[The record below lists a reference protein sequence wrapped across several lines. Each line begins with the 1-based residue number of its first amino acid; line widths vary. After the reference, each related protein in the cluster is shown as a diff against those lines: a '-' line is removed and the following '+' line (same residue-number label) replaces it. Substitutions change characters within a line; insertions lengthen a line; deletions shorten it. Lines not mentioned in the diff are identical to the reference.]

1 MTSISSADRI
11 AGCCGAAGASEMM
24 RPMSATRGAGE
35 HAFSAVSALLF
46 VISAAAT
53 IIWCRAMANSS
64 SMPAEMPMPGGW
76 TMSMAWMRMPD
87 QTWAGAAASFLGMW
101 IVMMVAMMLPS
112 LLPMLRR
119 YRAAVAGS
127 GAPRLG
133 PLTALVGGG
142 YFFVWTLLGMAA
154 FPVGV
159 ALADVEMRQPAV
171 ARSVPIAVGVVV
183 LLSGLLQLT
192 RWKARH
198 LACCRDMPGRS
209 RVLPAAAAT
218 AWRHGVRL
226 GVHCVYCCAGL
237 MAILLVVGIMDLR
250 AMAVVT
256 AAITVERLAPRGER
270 VARAT
275 GAVVVVAGLVLI
287 ARAAGLG

>member
-1 MTSISSADRI
+1 
-11 AGCCGAAGASEMM
+11 MM
-24 RPMSATRGAGE
+24 RPMSVRRGAGQ

-46 VISAAAT
+46 LASAAAT
-53 IIWCRAMANSS
+53 IVWCRWMATAS

-101 IVMMVAMMLPS
+101 VVMMVAMMLPS

-119 YRAAVAGS
+119 YRAAVG
-127 GAPRLG
+127 GPGEPRLG
-133 PLTALVGGG
+133 RLTALVGAG
-142 YFFVWTLLGMAA
+142 YFFVWTLLGLAA
-154 FPVGV
+154 FPLGV
-159 ALADVEMRQPAV
+159 ALAEVEMRLPAV
-171 ARSVPIAVGVVV
+171 ARAVPAAVGIVV
-183 LLSGLLQLT
+183 LLSGLVQLT
-192 RWKARH
+192 PWKARH
-198 LACCRDMPGRS
+198 LACCREMPGRG
-209 RVLPAAAAT
+209 RMVPAGAGA

-226 GVHCVYCCAGL
+226 GIHCGYCCAGL
-237 MAILLVVGIMDLR
+237 MAILLVVGIMELR

-256 AAITVERLAPRGER
+256 AAITVERLVPAGER

-275 GAVVVVAGLVLI
+275 GTVVVVAGLVLI